1 MVLKLVP
8 SLALA
13 NNKFPWE
20 AKRHPLFV
28 LFSSLQYI
36 PSIFLNILANPKN
49 AHLWISS
56 TGMHTSV
63 VLRLSFS
70 LSDIDPNAPDTTG
83 MAFVFTSHIFPISL
97 ARSLYFSTFSSFF
110 IHLTIIRK
118 LLLLLLLLLLLFV
131 ILSKLLLLLFTL
143 SLIFCFYVVYTVI
156 IIVVAFLNL
165 LLPNWL
171 YSLNSEQIWVNFFFF
186 KYWNIL

>member
-1 MVLKLVP
+1 MVLKLVR

-36 PSIFLNILANPKN
+36 PSIFLSILANPKN
-49 AHLWISS
+49 VHLWISS

-63 VLRLSFS
+63 ILRLSFS
-70 LSDIDPNAPDTTG
+70 LRGIDPNSPNTTG
-83 MAFVFTSHIFPISL
+83 MAFVFTCHVFPISL
-97 ARSLYFSTFSSFF
+97 ARSWYFSTFSSSF

-118 LLLLLLLLLLLFV
+118 LVLLLWLLLFV
-131 ILSKLLLLLFTL
+131 LLSKLLLLLFTL
-143 SLIFCFYVVYTVI
+143 SLIFWFYVVYTVI
-156 IIVVAFLNL
+156 IIM
-165 LLPNWL
+165 LLP
-171 YSLNSEQIWVNFFFF
+171 F
-186 KYWNIL
+186 

>member
-13 NNKFPWE
+13 NNKLPWK

-28 LFSSLQYI
+28 LFPSLRYI
-36 PSIFLNILANPKN
+36 PSIFLSILANPKN

-70 LSDIDPNAPDTTG
+70 LNDIDPNAPNTTG
-83 MAFVFTSHIFPISL
+83 MAFVFTSHVFPISL
-97 ARSLYFSTFSSFF
+97 TRSWYFSTFSSSF
-110 IHLTIIRK
+110 IHLIIIK
-118 LLLLLLLLLLLFV
+118 KLLLLLLFV
-131 ILSKLLLLLFTL
+131 LLSKL
-143 SLIFCFYVVYTVI
+143 
-156 IIVVAFLNL
+156 
-165 LLPNWL
+165 
-171 YSLNSEQIWVNFFFF
+171 
-186 KYWNIL
+186 

>member
-36 PSIFLNILANPKN
+36 PSIFLSILANPKN

-63 VLRLSFS
+63 VQRLSFS
-70 LSDIDPNAPDTTG
+70 LRGIDPNSPNTTG
-83 MAFVFTSHIFPISL
+83 MAFVFTCHVFPISL
-97 ARSLYFSTFSSFF
+97 ARSLYFSTFSSSF

-118 LLLLLLLLLLLFV
+118 LLLLLLFV
-131 ILSKLLLLLFTL
+131 LLSKLLLILFTL

-156 IIVVAFLNL
+156 IYYYVFAFLNL
-165 LLPNWL
+165 LLPN
-171 YSLNSEQIWVNFFFF
+171 
-186 KYWNIL
+186 

>member
-36 PSIFLNILANPKN
+36 PSIFLSFLANPKN
-49 AHLWISS
+49 ADLWISS

-63 VLRLSFS
+63 ILRLSFS
-70 LSDIDPNAPDTTG
+70 LRGIDPNSPNTTG
-83 MAFVFTSHIFPISL
+83 MAFVFTCHVFLISP
-97 ARSLYFSTFSSFF
+97 ARSWYSSTFSSSF

-118 LLLLLLLLLLLFV
+118 LLLLLLLFV
-131 ILSKLLLLLFTL
+131 LLSKLLLLFFTL
-143 SLIFCFYVVYTVI
+143 INFLFLCGLYRNNYYY
-156 IIVVAFLNL
+156 VVAFLNL
-165 LLPNWL
+165 LLPN
-171 YSLNSEQIWVNFFFF
+171 
-186 KYWNIL
+186 

>member
-36 PSIFLNILANPKN
+36 PSIFLSILANPKN

-70 LSDIDPNAPDTTG
+70 LRGIDPNSPNTTG
-83 MAFVFTSHIFPISL
+83 MD
-97 ARSLYFSTFSSFF
+97 FSTFSSSF

-118 LLLLLLLLLLLFV
+118 LLLLLLLFV
-131 ILSKLLLLLFTL
+131 LLSKLLLLLFTL

-156 IIVVAFLNL
+156 IIM
-165 LLPNWL
+165 LLP
-171 YSLNSEQIWVNFFFF
+171 F
-186 KYWNIL
+186 